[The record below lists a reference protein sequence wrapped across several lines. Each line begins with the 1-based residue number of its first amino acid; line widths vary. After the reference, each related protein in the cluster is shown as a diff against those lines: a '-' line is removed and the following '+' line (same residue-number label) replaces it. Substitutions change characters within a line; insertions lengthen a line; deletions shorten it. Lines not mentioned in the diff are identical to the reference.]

1 MIQFTSINRLVM
13 TPVLAII
20 AILVLLNAASLTIAF
35 SLMSDIEQVEQT
47 NVVHE
52 RLVSEALNEFKTQVQ
67 EWKNVLLRGAS
78 DKDREKYW
86 IVTTLK

>member
-13 TPVLAII
+13 NHVLAII

-52 RLVSEALNEFKTQVQ
+52 RLVSEALN
-67 EWKNVLLRGAS
+67 
-78 DKDREKYW
+78 
-86 IVTTLK
+86 